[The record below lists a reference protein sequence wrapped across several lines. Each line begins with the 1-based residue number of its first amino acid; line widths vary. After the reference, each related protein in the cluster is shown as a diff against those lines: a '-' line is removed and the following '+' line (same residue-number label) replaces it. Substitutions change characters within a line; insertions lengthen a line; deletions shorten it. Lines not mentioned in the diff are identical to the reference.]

1 MVNLH
6 SLLRSTLVIAALTV
20 VSGGLRAQLAPGA
33 SFPPLTSAGL
43 VGTVPET
50 AGKVVLVDF
59 WASWCAP
66 CKASFPFYSQ
76 LNTTYSARGLVVVA
90 VSVDKDSSAYASFVS
105 RLKPSFVTVQDARQ
119 TLVAEVQVP
128 TMPTS
133 YLVDRTGKVRYV
145 HAGFHGDQTE
155 RELLKEVELLL
166 GERGPAS

>member
-1 MVNLH
+1 MVTFNT
-6 SLLRSTLVIAALTV
+6 LLRSILAAAALAV
-20 VSGGLRAQLAPGA
+20 VPGGLRAQLAPGA
-33 SFPPLTSAGL
+33 PFPSLASAGL

-76 LNTTYSARGLVVVA
+76 LNTTYGSRGLVVLA
-90 VSVDKDSSAYASFVS
+90 VSVDKDPSAYASFVKQ
-105 RLKPSFVTVQDARQ
+105 LKPSFVTVQDARQ
-119 TLVAEVQVP
+119 KLVADVQVP

-133 YLVDRTGKVRYV
+133 YLVDRTGKVRFL

-155 RELLKEVELLL
+155 HEVLKEVEALL
-166 GERGPAS
+166 GEKGPGS